1 MTDAIILSIAILIAV
16 FASDLG
22 RRAITTHRLLR
33 PLLVAAGAGA
43 FFLTAVATSGD
54 GLAIEL
60 AGLGTGALLG
70 LLAASFMRIEH
81 DEDRGSTFTQAGIG
95 YALIWIVTISG
106 RLAFIYGTEH
116 WFSHSLNAWMVTHHI
131 TGDALT
137 DAVVVM
143 ALAMTAART
152 LSIVARGRRGTTG
165 RIASARTV
173 DSAI

>member
-106 RLAFIYGTEH
+106 RLAFIYGTQH
-116 WFSHSLNAWMVTHHI
+116 WFSASLNGWLLVHHI

-143 ALAMTAART
+143 ALAMTSTRT
-152 LSIVARGRRGTTG
+152 LSLLARSRRCGGDRVESVRTAG
-165 RIASARTV
+165 SAV
-173 DSAI
+173 